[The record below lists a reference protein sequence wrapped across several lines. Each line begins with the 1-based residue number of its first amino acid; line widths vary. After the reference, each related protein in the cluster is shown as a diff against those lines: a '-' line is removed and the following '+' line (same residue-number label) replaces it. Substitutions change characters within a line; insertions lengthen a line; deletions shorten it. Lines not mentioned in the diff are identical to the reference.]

1 MKKILII
8 LLVLSIALVSCKKE
22 HNVPSAKH
30 EENSAEK
37 YPVSFAVAPFDVQ
50 TGTLSVHSAAKKT
63 SALKDNFKYL
73 YYYVTKQSDS
83 IHVIKTIKQQSTDQD
98 FGRINDTLAAGKYN
112 IFIVGAARPDVEVFT
127 GTHDFYYPG
136 LLLGYEGQDGHR
148 PPTSIGDNFYKKLP
162 ITVSQLSFQD
172 VKLDRIVGKVN
183 IKITDPIPAGV
194 SKIVVD
200 FNSVPDV
207 FDMYT
212 GKQAI
217 INEGTGLTVT
227 QTYVVKSGDVG
238 KTGLTIGDYFWEG
251 SLWVLVKYYD
261 ANGVEIDQK
270 IPTGNW
276 DLKANTVVTF
286 SGKLF
291 SISTGFNVGV
301 NSNWGEQIDQ
311 PFEF

>member
-8 LLVLSIALVSCKKE
+8 LLGLSASLISCKKE
-22 HNVPSAKH
+22 HSVPSAKH

-50 TGTLSVHSAAKKT
+50 TGTLSVQSAAKKT
-63 SALKDNFKYL
+63 STLKDNFKYL

-83 IHVIKTIKQQSTDQD
+83 LHVIKTIKQQSTDPD
-98 FGRINDTLAAGKYN
+98 FGRVIDTLAAGKYN
-112 IFIVGAARPDVEVFT
+112 IFIVGAARPDVDVFT
-127 GTHDFYYPG
+127 GTHEFYYPG
-136 LLLGYEGQDGHR
+136 LLLGYVDQDGHR
-148 PPTSIGDNFYKKLP
+148 PPNSIGDNFYKKIP
-162 ITVSQLSFQD
+162 ITVSKFSSQD
-172 VKLDRIVGKVN
+172 VKLNRIVGKVN
-183 IKITDPIPAGV
+183 VKITDAIPSGV
-194 SKIVVD
+194 SKIVVH

-217 INEGTGLTVT
+217 INEGTGLTIT
-227 QTYVVKSGDVG
+227 QTYVVKPGDIG

-251 SLWVLVKYYD
+251 SLWVDISYYD
-261 ANGVEIDQK
+261 VNGNQVDQK

-291 SISTGFNVGV
+291 ILSTGFNVGV
-301 NSNWGEQIDQ
+301 NSDWGPQINQ